1 MEQENGGLRGVEE
14 IVFSMLSDGRCRGK
28 TFIDLAKQ
36 YRSGSIGVEEVRI
49 FDAVYKASLEIRR
62 SLADKIQGALDI
74 MDLKD
79 EQEDAILAAVL
90 DDDLVQLSRA
100 DTLVPSHRLCMA
112 YDSALGTLSR
122 LVGRAARWDG
132 LWDDVRSVLVSE
144 ARFLREDDPVE
155 VVIAT
160 NGRFGDH
167 VRMRIVDRLMTD
179 PNGSEEFLGM
189 LAAEISAFLSSGK
202 TIEGT
207 WGAVELHG
215 GNLLYRLT
223 AKEKISYEPST
234 KKTMEIDL

>member
-14 IVFSMLSDGRCRGK
+14 IVLSLLSDGRCRGK
-28 TFIDLAKQ
+28 TVIDLAKQ
-36 YRSGSIGVEEVRI
+36 YRSGSISVEEARI

-62 SLADKIQGALDI
+62 ALADKIQGALDI

-90 DDDLVQLSRA
+90 DDDLARLSRHDA
-100 DTLVPSHRLCMA
+100 LVPSHRLCTA

-132 LWDDVRSVLVSE
+132 LWDDVRSVLISE
-144 ARFLREDDPVE
+144 ARFLRGDDPIKVTITE
-155 VVIAT
+155 
-160 NGRFGDH
+160 NGKFGDH
-167 VRMRIVDRLMTD
+167 VGKRIVDRLMTD

-189 LAAEISAFLSSGK
+189 LAEEISAFLSSGK
-202 TIEGT
+202 TIEGS
-207 WGAVELHG
+207 WGAVELHA
-215 GNLLYRLT
+215 GNLVYRLT
-223 AKEKISYEPST
+223 AKEKVSYEPST